1 MKRLYLIIYMCSLAC
16 SLSAQESD
24 SLLTV
29 LRNIEQSQSEYT
41 IDIISDGL
49 EELKAPTTKAD
60 GLDAVKAVM
69 RACKRL
75 PVKVKVHGKHIY
87 VQHEGVK
94 VERQLKLQGV
104 VQDIRAHKDLIGATV
119 VLMRSDSTVIEQ
131 KEAYQKWYAEGYSG
145 ETSEFSFTVP
155 AKPAKYLFRI
165 SLMGYQTTYVEYA
178 INKVGRREYERGLPP
193 FYLAPQASTMKE
205 VTITASKVKFYYK
218 GDTIIYN
225 ADAFILA
232 EGSMLDA
239 LIRQLP
245 GVEMKSDGRIY
256 HEGKFVDDLLLNGKE
271 FFRNDRKLMLE
282 NLPAYTV
289 KDIAIYDKQTAENE
303 WLGIKDEHTQR
314 HVIDVR
320 LKKEYMVGWIVN
332 VEAGGG
338 LRDNQAQP
346 ALNAKPSTLNSPY
359 LARLFAM
366 RHSDFSRIA
375 IVANANNLD
384 DDSKPGE
391 GDNWQRGKTN
401 DLRRTERADIGGFV
415 SDRNKRWEFSGNVS
429 VNHQRTEGASRTV
442 RQNYLSTGDTYDY
455 NFTSRTGEDLRL
467 GGWLS
472 FYRNFK
478 NVRWHID
485 PSLNYHHFNNS
496 SDLASA
502 TFNAPVADVS
512 RQLLNDLFSP
522 NASRINLRDTLVNRI
537 LRQGSGRGHTWDGT
551 FHTGATIKIPHTNEN
566 LRLGAGINLIGSEE
580 RMFDKQE
587 VRIADHKDSPPAL
600 PVREGA
606 VTFEGR
612 HLSSSLIHSAPS
624 LAGRAGGE
632 SSSSSF
638 HHLRDNNPTRDGKAY
653 FNLGYNIPLGEGWR
667 AIHATYSFEHLWQHH
682 RSTLY
687 LLEEQDP
694 LLTFQD
700 PPLTLPVREGVECS
714 DRQSSSSTKVT
725 TPSLIGRVRGGSAE
739 AITLLPSLTDY
750 YQVMDRANSFDSH
763 SRENSHRLD
772 INLGY
777 KFNKARYGQIWT
789 LLNGNITLHQQHLDY
804 QRGSIDTTLCRT
816 AVSIT
821 MDDNTYLD
829 FKNGQIGMTMGIRQ
843 TLPELEHR
851 IDLRDDTDPMNVRLG
866 NTRLHPSVT
875 PDFGVSGSYRFKR
888 GYHYMEWHQQR
899 TFNAIAMGYTYD
911 TRTGARTYRPE
922 NVNGNYT
929 TDAGYTF
936 HCALDSAKK
945 LNLDLPFHV
954 THSQNVD
961 LVGTT
966 TNDAAMSSNPQR
978 SKVKRLAI
986 SLLPSFKA
994 DIGRHHFELVCQP
1007 VWERLSSDRP
1017 DFQDF
1022 NAFTCR
1028 TSLSAILKLPWK
1040 LDLSTDLN
1048 LYTRTGYADAA
1059 LNTNDFVWNAR
1070 LSRPFFKGKF
1080 LVLIDGFDILGQLS
1094 NVTRTMNAQ
1103 GRTET
1108 YTNVMPRYVL
1118 LHAVWRFNKQ
1128 PKKKD

>member
-1 MKRLYLIIYMCSLAC
+1 MKRLLYLIIYMCSLTS

-75 PVKVKVHGKHIY
+75 PVKVKVHGKRIY
-87 VQHEGVK
+87 VQHEGMK
-94 VERQLKLQGV
+94 VVRKLWLKGM

-119 VLMRSDSTVIEQ
+119 VLMYPDSTVIEQ
-131 KEAYQKWYAEGYSG
+131 KEAYQKWHAESFSW
-145 ETSEFSFTVP
+145 ETSEFGFSVP

-165 SLMGYQTTYVEYA
+165 SHMGFQTTYVEYT
-178 INKVGRREYERGLPP
+178 IDKVGRREHERALPP

-239 LIRQLP
+239 LIKQLP

-271 FFRNDRKLMLE
+271 FFRHDRKLMLE

-303 WLGIKDEHTQR
+303 WLGIKDERSQR

-320 LKKEYMVGWIVN
+320 LKKEFMVGWLVN

-338 LRDNQAQP
+338 TNKR
-346 ALNAKPSTLNSPY
+346 Y
-359 LARLFAM
+359 LGRLFAM

-384 DDSKPGE
+384 DDTKPGE
-391 GDNWQRGKTN
+391 SDNWQRGKTN
-401 DLRRTERADIGGFV
+401 DLRRTEHADIGGFV
-415 SDRNKRWEFSGNVS
+415 SDRNKRWETSGNVS
-429 VNHQRTEGASRTV
+429 INHQRTEGATRTV
-442 RQNYLSTGDTYDY
+442 RQNYLSSGDTYDHS
-455 NFTSRTGEDLRL
+455 FTSRTGEDLRI
-467 GGWLS
+467 GGWAS

-551 FHTGATIKIPHTNEN
+551 LHTGATIKIPHTNEN
-566 LRLGAGINLIGSEE
+566 LRLGAGINLIGREE
-580 RMFDKQE
+580 NMFDQQS
-587 VRIADHKDSPPAL
+587 VSYAATALQPTSPSP
-600 PVREGA
+600 
-606 VTFEGR
+606 
-612 HLSSSLIHSAPS
+612 
-624 LAGRAGGE
+624 
-632 SSSSSF
+632 SSSSF
-638 HHLRDNNPTRDGKAY
+638 NHFRDNHPTRDGKAY

-667 AIHATYSFEHLWQHH
+667 SIHATYGFEHRWQHH
-682 RSTLY
+682 RSMLY
-687 LLEEQDP
+687 LLEESQDRN
-694 LLTFQD
+694 LT
-700 PPLTLPVREGVECS
+700 
-714 DRQSSSSTKVT
+714 
-725 TPSLIGRVRGGSAE
+725 
-739 AITLLPSLTDY
+739 LPSLTSY
-750 YQVMDRANSFDSH
+750 HQVMDQANSYDSH
-763 SRENSHRLD
+763 SRENLHKLD

-777 KFNKARYGQIWT
+777 KFNKASYGQIWT
-789 LLNGNITLHQQHLDY
+789 LLNGDITVHQQGLDY
-804 QRGSIDTTLCRT
+804 QRGRIDTTLHRT
-816 AVSIT
+816 AVT
-821 MDDNTYLD
+821 FNLDDNTFLD
-829 FKNGQIGMTMGIRQ
+829 FKGGHQLGVTMGIHE
-843 TLPELEHR
+843 TLPDLEHR

-866 NTRLHPSVT
+866 NTRLRKSTT
-875 PDFGVSGSYRFKR
+875 PDIGAYFTFRTKNQSFQRW
-888 GYHYMEWHQQR
+888 EWHHRQ
-899 TFNAIAMGYTYD
+899 TFNAVAMGYTYD
-911 TRTGARTYRPE
+911 TKTGARTYRPE

-929 TDAGYTF
+929 SDGGYSF
-936 HCALDSAKK
+936 HRNFGTAQKMSIE
-945 LNLDLPFHV
+945 LPLHL
-954 THSQNVD
+954 TLIQSVD
-961 LVGTT
+961 LIGTT
-966 TNDAAMSSNPQR
+966 PLNDSSSVPYDETSSRPSR
-978 SKVKRLAI
+978 STVHRL
-986 SLLPSFKA
+986 SLSFSPSFKA
-994 DIGRHHFELVCQP
+994 DIGKQHFELTCQP
-1007 VWERLSSDRP
+1007 VWDRLTSNRT
-1017 DFQDF
+1017 DFQNFD
-1022 NAFTCR
+1022 AFTCR

-1059 LNTNDFVWNAR
+1059 LNTNDLVWNAR

-1080 LVLIDGFDILGQLS
+1080 LVLLDGFDILGQLS

-1128 PKKKD
+1128 PKKKAQ

>member
-1 MKRLYLIIYMCSLAC
+1 MHTEMKTRYRLLLLMVLAMLPC
-16 SLSAQESD
+16 LPSMAEGGAGLTADEKKQGQS
-24 SLLTV
+24 SLLLAV
-29 LRNIEQSQSEYT
+29 LQHIRQSQTDYA
-41 IDIISDGL
+41 IDIAADGL
-49 EELKAPTTKAD
+49 EALTTKAMVD
-60 GLDAVKAVM
+60 GLDAVTAVR
-69 RACKRL
+69 RACKGL
-75 PVKVKVHGKHIY
+75 PVKVKVRGRRIY

-94 VERQLKLQGV
+94 VVRKLKLQGV
-104 VQDIRAHKDLIGATV
+104 VQDIRAHKDLLGATV
-119 VLMRSDSTVIEQ
+119 VLMRPDSTVIEQ
-131 KEAYQKWYAEGYSG
+131 KEAYQKWHAEGFSW
-145 ETSEFSFTVP
+145 ETSEFSFSVP
-155 AKPAKYLFRI
+155 ARPAKYLFRI
-165 SLMGYQTTYVEYA
+165 SLMGYQTTYVEYS
-178 INKVGRREYERGLPP
+178 IDKVGRREHERGLPP
-193 FYLAPQASTMKE
+193 FYLAPKASTMKE
-205 VTITASKVKFYYK
+205 VTVTASKVKFYYK

-271 FFRNDRKLMLE
+271 FFRHDRKLMLE

-320 LKKEYMVGWIVN
+320 LKKEYMVGWLVN
-332 VEAGGG
+332 VEAGASPFPTSPKGEESQSGNGQAEKSSSPLGEDRRG
-338 LRDNQAQP
+338 LF
-346 ALNAKPSTLNSPY
+346 
-359 LARLFAM
+359 RLFAM

-391 GDNWQRGKTN
+391 SDNWQRGKTN
-401 DLRRTERADIGGFV
+401 NLRRTERADIGGFV
-415 SDRNKRWEFSGNVS
+415 SDRNQRWEVSGNVS

-442 RQNYLSTGDTYDY
+442 RQNYLSSGDTYDHS
-455 NFTSRTGEDLRL
+455 FTSRTGEDLRI
-467 GGWLS
+467 GGWAS

-485 PSLNYHHFNNS
+485 PSLDYHHFNNS

-551 FHTGATIKIPHTNEN
+551 LHTGATIKIPHTNEN
-566 LRLGAGINLIGSEE
+566 LRLGAGINLIGREE
-580 RMFDKQE
+580 KLFDQQS
-587 VRIADHKDSPPAL
+587 VSYAATSLQPSTTSPTSPTSPA
-600 PVREGA
+600 
-606 VTFEGR
+606 
-612 HLSSSLIHSAPS
+612 
-624 LAGRAGGE
+624 
-632 SSSSSF
+632 SSSSF
-638 HHLRDNNPTRDGKAY
+638 HHLRDNHPTRDGKAY

-667 AIHATYSFEHLWQHH
+667 AIFATYNFEHRWQHH

-687 LLEEQDP
+687 LLEEQA
-694 LLTFQD
+694 
-700 PPLTLPVREGVECS
+700 
-714 DRQSSSSTKVT
+714 SSEQ
-725 TPSLIGRVRGGSAE
+725 PNQQP
-739 AITLLPSLTDY
+739 LPSLTDY
-750 YQVMDRANSFDSH
+750 HQVMDRANSFDSH
-763 SRENSHRLD
+763 SRENRHKLD

-777 KFNKARYGQIWT
+777 KFNKASYGQIWT
-789 LLNGNITLHQQHLDY
+789 LLNGDITLHQQHLDY
-804 QRGSIDTTLCRT
+804 QRGRIDTTLHRT
-816 AVSIT
+816 AVT
-821 MDDNTYLD
+821 FNLDDNTYLD
-829 FKNGQIGMTMGIRQ
+829 FKGGHQLGITMGIHE

-866 NTRLHPSVT
+866 NTRLRKSSNV
-875 PDFGVSGSYRFKR
+875 DFGAYFALRSKQGFQRW
-888 GYHYMEWHQQR
+888 EWHHVQ
-899 TFNAIAMGYTYD
+899 TFNAVAMGYTYD
-911 TRTGARTYRPE
+911 TQTGARTYRPE

-929 TDAGYTF
+929 SDGGYTF
-936 HCALDSAKK
+936 HHNFGTAQKVSIDLPLHLTLIQSVDMIGTAPLSNSTSVRYDATLSRPSPSTVHR
-945 LNLDLPFHV
+945 LNLSF
-954 THSQNVD
+954 S
-961 LVGTT
+961 
-966 TNDAAMSSNPQR
+966 
-978 SKVKRLAI
+978 
-986 SLLPSFKA
+986 PSVKA
-994 DIGRHHFELVCQP
+994 DIGKQHFEFTCQP
-1007 VWERLSSDRP
+1007 AWDRLTSDRSSLP
-1017 DFQDF
+1017 LGGGRGERPNF

-1048 LYTRTGYADAA
+1048 LYSRTGYADAA

-1080 LVLIDGFDILGQLS
+1080 LVLLDGFDILGQLS
-1094 NVTRTMNAQ
+1094 NVTRVMNAQ

-1128 PKKKD
+1128 PKKKN

>member
-1 MKRLYLIIYMCSLAC
+1 MKRLLYLIIYMCSLTS

-87 VQHEGVK
+87 VQHEGMK
-94 VERQLKLQGV
+94 VERKLWLKGM
-104 VQDIRAHKDLIGATV
+104 VQDIRAHKDLLGATV
-119 VLMRSDSTVIEQ
+119 VLMHPDSTVIEQ
-131 KEAYQKWYAEGYSG
+131 KEAYQKHHAEGFSW
-145 ETSEFSFTVP
+145 ETSEFSFSVP
-155 AKPAKYLFRI
+155 ARPAKYLFRI
-165 SLMGYQTTYVEYA
+165 SHMGFQTTYVEYT
-178 INKVGRREYERGLPP
+178 IDKVGRREHERSLPP

-239 LIRQLP
+239 LIKQLP

-271 FFRNDRKLMLE
+271 FFSHDRKLMLE

-303 WLGIKDEHTQR
+303 WLGIKDERSQR

-320 LKKEYMVGWIVN
+320 LKKEFMVGWLVN

-338 LRDNQAQP
+338 TNER
-346 ALNAKPSTLNSPY
+346 Y
-359 LARLFAM
+359 LGRLFAM

-384 DDSKPGE
+384 DDTKPGE
-391 GDNWQRGKTN
+391 SDNWQRGQTN

-415 SDRNKRWEFSGNVS
+415 SDRNKRWETSGNVS
-429 VNHQRTEGASRTV
+429 INHQRTEGATRTV
-442 RQNYLSTGDTYDY
+442 RQNYLSSGDTYDHS
-455 NFTSRTGEDLRL
+455 FTSRTGEDLRI
-467 GGWLS
+467 GGWAS

-566 LRLGAGINLIGSEE
+566 LRLGAGINFIGREE
-580 RMFDKQE
+580 IVFDQQE
-587 VRIADHKDSPPAL
+587 VSYAATALQPTSPSP
-600 PVREGA
+600 
-606 VTFEGR
+606 
-612 HLSSSLIHSAPS
+612 
-624 LAGRAGGE
+624 
-632 SSSSSF
+632 SSSSF
-638 HHLRDNNPTRDGKAY
+638 NHFRDNHPTRDGKAY
-653 FNLGYNIPLGEGWR
+653 FNVGYNIPLGEGWR
-667 AIHATYSFEHLWQHH
+667 SIHATYGFEHRWQHH

-687 LLEEQDP
+687 LLEESQDP
-694 LLTFQD
+694 N
-700 PPLTLPVREGVECS
+700 
-714 DRQSSSSTKVT
+714 
-725 TPSLIGRVRGGSAE
+725 LI
-739 AITLLPSLTDY
+739 LPSLTEY
-750 YQVMDRANSFDSH
+750 QQVMDQANSYDSH
-763 SRENSHRLD
+763 SRENRHKLD

-777 KFNKARYGQIWT
+777 KFNKASYGQIWT
-789 LLNGNITLHQQHLDY
+789 LLNGDITLHQQGLDY
-804 QRGSIDTTLCRT
+804 LRGRIDTTLHRT
-816 AVSIT
+816 AVT
-821 MDDNTYLD
+821 FNLDDNTFLD
-829 FKNGQIGMTMGIRQ
+829 FKGGHQLGVTMGIHE
-843 TLPELEHR
+843 TLPDLEHR

-866 NTRLHPSVT
+866 NPNLRKSTT
-875 PDFGVSGSYRFKR
+875 PDIGAYFTFRTKDQSFQRW
-888 GYHYMEWHQQR
+888 EWHHRQ
-899 TFNAIAMGYTYD
+899 TFNAVAMGYTYD
-911 TRTGARTYRPE
+911 TQTGARTYRPE

-929 TDAGYTF
+929 SDGGYTF
-936 HCALDSAKK
+936 HRNFGSAQKMS
-945 LNLDLPFHV
+945 LDLPLHL
-954 THSQNVD
+954 TLIQSVD
-961 LVGTT
+961 ITGGE
-966 TNDAAMSSNPQR
+966 R
-978 SKVKRLAI
+978 STVHRL
-986 SLLPSFKA
+986 SLSFSPSFKA
-994 DIGRHHFELVCQP
+994 DIGKQHFELTCQP
-1007 VWERLSSDRP
+1007 VWDRLTSNRS
-1017 DFQDF
+1017 DFQNF
-1022 NAFTCR
+1022 SAFTCR

-1040 LDLSTDLN
+1040 LDLLTDLN

-1059 LNTNDFVWNAR
+1059 LNTNDLVWNAR
-1070 LSRPFFKGKF
+1070 LARPFFKGKL
-1080 LVLIDGFDILGQLS
+1080 LVLLDGFDILGQLS

-1108 YTNVMPRYVL
+1108 HTNVMPRYVL

-1128 PKKKD
+1128 PKKQ